1 MFLQFVHAVRS
12 ESLTRV
18 EFEALVDEVDCF
30 ICPVKRRDKDM
41 GLVRLDYLPVVPQII
56 GEIVWHSAEHEFMS
70 NDANGIQVGHFAIA
84 LPAQDLRSHVAECTG
99 VMALVI
105 W

>member
-1 MFLQFVHAVRS
+1 MLLEFVHAVRS

-56 GEIVWHSAEHEFMS
+56 GEIVWHSAEHEFMC
-70 NDANGIQVGHFAIA
+70 NYANGIQVRNLVIA
-84 LPAQDLRSHVAECTG
+84 LLAKNFRSHIAERACA
-99 VMALVI
+99 MELAI
-105 W
+105 